1 MGERER
7 ERERESKSERV
18 RERERGKK
26 GKEAKKEILKNRRN
40 EVLTPIL
47 PSVYLYNT
55 YNCRSSKELTAATK
69 EGK

>member
-1 MGERER
+1 MRMGERER
-7 ERERESKSERV
+7 AREQERES
-18 RERERGKK
+18 ERERGKK
-26 GKEAKKEILKNRRN
+26 EEKKEILKNRRN

-69 EGK
+69 EEK

>member
-1 MGERER
+1 MRMGERER
-7 ERERESKSERV
+7 ERERA
-18 RERERGKK
+18 REREREREREEKR
-26 GKEAKKEILKNRRN
+26 ERRKKEILKNRRN